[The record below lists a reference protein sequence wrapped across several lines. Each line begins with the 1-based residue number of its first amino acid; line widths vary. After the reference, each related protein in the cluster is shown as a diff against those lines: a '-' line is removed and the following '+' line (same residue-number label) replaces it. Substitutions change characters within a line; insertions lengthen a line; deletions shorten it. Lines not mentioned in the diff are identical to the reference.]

1 VKVESATPVRTP
13 GETARWHIPHVVLVS
28 GVVILLVALWLAALT
43 HQSGDSGS
51 LDSRALAVGAT
62 VRCPIC
68 QQGIPLNDV
77 ANPQADAMRAK
88 IHDELR
94 QGLSESQVRQYL
106 VAQYGPSILLAPPQQ
121 GFDALVWFVPL
132 LVVASC
138 AVGLLLSIRR
148 WSTPLSRA
156 TATPGADG
164 PWPSAGAPGPEGSWQ
179 GADPEGPVSGEARR
193 YEDLLDRELQR
204 RG

>member
-1 VKVESATPVRTP
+1 MSVIPVQ
-13 GETARWHIPHVVLVS
+13 ARGGGPRWRIPLAALL
-28 GVVILLVALWLAALT
+28 GGAVIVFIALWLAALT
-43 HQSGDSGS
+43 YQSGDSGS
-51 LDSRALAVGAT
+51 LDSRALAVGDT

-94 QGLSESQVRQYL
+94 QGLSEDQVRQYL

-132 LVVASC
+132 LVVAGC
-138 AVGLLLSIRR
+138 AAGLLLSIRR
-148 WSTPLSRA
+148 WSTPLSRT
-156 TATPGADG
+156 TAAAGVDG
-164 PWPSAGAPGPEGSWQ
+164 PGSV
-179 GADPEGPVSGEARR
+179 DGEARR

>member
-1 VKVESATPVRTP
+1 MSVIPVQ
-13 GETARWHIPHVVLVS
+13 ARGGGPRWRIPLAALV
-28 GVVILLVALWLAALT
+28 GGAVIVFIALWLAALT
-43 HQSGDSGS
+43 HQPGDSGS
-51 LDSRALAVGAT
+51 LDSRALAVGDT

-68 QQGIPLNDV
+68 KQGIPLNDV
-77 ANPQADAMRAK
+77 ANPQADAMRVM

-94 QGLSESQVRQYL
+94 QGLSEDQVRQYL

-132 LVVASC
+132 LVVAGC
-138 AVGLLLSIRR
+138 AAGLLLSIRR

-156 TATPGADG
+156 TAAPGAEG
-164 PWPSAGAPGPEGSWQ
+164 PWQSAGMPGSEGPWQ
-179 GADPEGPVSGEARR
+179 GADPEGPASGEAQR

>member
-1 VKVESATPVRTP
+1 MF
-13 GETARWHIPHVVLVS
+13 VVLWV
-28 GVVILLVALWLAALT
+28 AALT
-43 HQSGDSGS
+43 HQSRDSGS
-51 LDSRALAVGAT
+51 LDSPALAVGAT

-77 ANPQADAMRAK
+77 ANPQADGMRTL

-94 QGLSESQVRQYL
+94 QGLSEDQVRQYL
-106 VAQYGPSILLAPPQQ
+106 AARYGASILLAPPQR

-132 LVVASC
+132 LVVAGC

-148 WSTPLSRA
+148 WCMPLSRA
-156 TATPGADG
+156 TAAPGAEEPG
-164 PWPSAGAPGPEGSWQ
+164 QSAGMPGPEGPWQ
-179 GADPEGPVSGEARR
+179 GPDPEGSGDGEMRR
-193 YEDLLDRELQR
+193 YQDLLDRELQR

>member
-1 VKVESATPVRTP
+1 MSVIPVHARGGGP
-13 GETARWHIPHVVLVS
+13 RWRIPLTALV
-28 GVVILLVALWLAALT
+28 GGAVIVFVALWLAALT

-51 LDSRALAVGAT
+51 LDSRALAVGDT

-94 QGLSESQVRQYL
+94 QGLSEDQVRQYL

-132 LVVASC
+132 LVVAGC

-148 WSTPLSRA
+148 WSTPLSRT
-156 TATPGADG
+156 TAAPGA
-164 PWPSAGAPGPEGSWQ
+164 
-179 GADPEGPVSGEARR
+179 EGPGSVDGEARR

>member
-1 VKVESATPVRTP
+1 MSVLSVH
-13 GETARWHIPHVVLVS
+13 ARGGGLRRRIPLVALV
-28 GVVILLVALWLAALT
+28 GGAIIVFVALWLAALT

-94 QGLSESQVRQYL
+94 QGLSEDQVRQYL

-121 GFDALVWFVPL
+121 GFDALAWFVPL
-132 LVVASC
+132 LVVAGC

-148 WSTPLSRA
+148 WSTPLSGA
-156 TATPGADG
+156 TAAPAGDGAWRSGNHDT
-164 PWPSAGAPGPEGSWQ
+164 
-179 GADPEGPVSGEARR
+179 EGPASGEAWR
-193 YEDLLDRELQR
+193 YEDLLDRELQQ

>member
-1 VKVESATPVRTP
+1 MSVIPVY
-13 GETARWHIPHVVLVS
+13 ARGGGPRRRIP
-28 GVVILLVALWLAALT
+28 LVALVGGAVIVFITLWLAALT

-51 LDSRALAVGAT
+51 LDSRALAVGDT

-94 QGLSESQVRQYL
+94 QELSEDQVRQYL

-132 LVVASC
+132 LVVAGC
-138 AVGLLLSIRR
+138 AAGLLLSIRR
-148 WSTPLSRA
+148 WSTPASRA
-156 TATPGADG
+156 TVAIGG
-164 PWPSAGAPGPEGSWQ
+164 ERPWQGLDMPGPEGS
-179 GADPEGPVSGEARR
+179 VSGEGQR
-193 YEDLLDRELQR
+193 YEDLLNRELQQ

>member
-1 VKVESATPVRTP
+1 MSGIPVRAR
-13 GETARWHIPHVVLVS
+13 GEGPRRRIPLVALV
-28 GVVILLVALWLAALT
+28 GGAVILFVALWLAALT

-51 LDSRALAVGAT
+51 LDSRALAVGDT

-77 ANPQADAMRAK
+77 ANPQADAMRAE

-94 QGLSESQVRQYL
+94 QGLSEDQVRQYL
-106 VAQYGPSILLAPPQQ
+106 VAQFGPSILLAPPQQ

-132 LVVASC
+132 LVVAGC

-148 WSTPLSRA
+148 WSTPARVA
-156 TATPGADG
+156 AAPAVEGPGQ
-164 PWPSAGAPGPEGSWQ
+164 SAGVPGPEGPWQ
-179 GADPEGPVSGEARR
+179 GPDPEGSASGEARR

>member
-1 VKVESATPVRTP
+1 MSVIPVY
-13 GETARWHIPHVVLVS
+13 ARGGGPRRRIP
-28 GVVILLVALWLAALT
+28 LVALVGGAVIVFITLWLAALT

-77 ANPQADAMRAK
+77 ANPQADAMRTI

-94 QGLSESQVRQYL
+94 QGLSEDQVRQYL
-106 VAQYGPSILLAPPQQ
+106 VARYGPSILLAPPQQ
-121 GFDALVWFVPL
+121 GFDALAWFVPL
-132 LVVASC
+132 LVVAGC
-138 AVGLLLSIRR
+138 AAGLLLSIRR
-148 WSTPLSRA
+148 WSTPLSRT
-156 TATPGADG
+156 TAAPGAEG
-164 PWPSAGAPGPEGSWQ
+164 PWRSAGMPGPEGPWQ
-179 GADPEGPVSGEARR
+179 EPDPEGPASGEAQR